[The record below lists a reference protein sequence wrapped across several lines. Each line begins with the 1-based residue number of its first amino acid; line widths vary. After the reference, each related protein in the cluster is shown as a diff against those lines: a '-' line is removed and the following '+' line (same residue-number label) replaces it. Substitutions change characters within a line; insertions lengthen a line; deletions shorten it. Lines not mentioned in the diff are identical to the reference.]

1 MELRYR
7 HAELLST
14 DAMLRL
20 AIYDRADCRYQIVE
34 ERVRSYEANDEW
46 HPINVPFPC
55 GEHREPFW
63 QMQAKLRE
71 GLFGTIGDAL
81 ISAKLS
87 LANGS

>member
-7 HAELLST
+7 HAELLSA

-20 AIYDRADCRYQIVE
+20 AIYDRADLRYQIVE

-46 HPINVPFPC
+46 HPDNVPFPC
-55 GEHREPFW
+55 GAHWEPFW
-63 QMQAKLRE
+63 QIQAEPRE
-71 GLFGTIGDAL
+71 GLFETIGDAL
-81 ISAKLS
+81 VSAKLS